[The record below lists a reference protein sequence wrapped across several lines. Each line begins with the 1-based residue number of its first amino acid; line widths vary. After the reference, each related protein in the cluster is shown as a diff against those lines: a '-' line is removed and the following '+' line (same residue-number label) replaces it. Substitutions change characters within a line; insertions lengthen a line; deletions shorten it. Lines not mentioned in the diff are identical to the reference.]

1 MKPDPTLARIR
12 EARHRISEEFD
23 HDPKRLIEHYIKLQ
37 QRDRDRLVSPLRGRE
52 EPEGGEK
59 A

>member
-12 EARHRISEEFD
+12 EVRHLISEEFD

-37 QRDRDRLVSPLRGRE
+37 ERHRDRLVSPPKAEE
-52 EPEGGEK
+52 EPERDEK